1 MTKLSKFDAAEYL
14 TDAESQ
20 KLYLA
25 EVSKENNPHQFIKAL
40 ETVARAKGMAKT
52 ARAAGIS
59 REGLYKALSE
69 KGNPSFENVCNILN
83 ACGVYFSVAPL
94 AGQKSKNFL
103 SKPLKD
109 YFGMFRQHK
118 VN

>member
-20 KLYLA
+20 QLYLA
-25 EVSKENNPHQFIKAL
+25 DVSKENNPQQLIKAL

-69 KGNPSFENVCNILN
+69 NGNPSFQNVCNILN
-83 ACGVYFSVAPL
+83 ACGVCFSVTPL
-94 AGQKSKNFL
+94 AEQFSKTVFSKS
-103 SKPLKD
+103 LKD

>member
-1 MTKLSKFDAAEYL
+1 MTKLSEFDAAEYL

-25 EVSKENNPHQFIKAL
+25 EVSKENNPQQLIKAL

-83 ACGVYFSVAPL
+83 ACGVCFSVAPL
-94 AGQKSKNFL
+94 SGQTSKKVFA
-103 SKPLKD
+103 KPLKE
-109 YFGMFRQHK
+109 YFGIFQQHK